1 MPTRPRLSRNLRWLL
16 VLTGAVV
23 FLDTLFFSAI
33 APLLPRYAHDLSLS
47 KAGAGILSGAYPAG
61 TLLAAVPAVLLSAR
75 IGVKGTLLLGLTLV
89 GASSLAFGFA
99 ESVIVLDLCRFV
111 QGAGGALC
119 WTGSLAW
126 LVASVPVSRRG
137 ELIGISLSA
146 AVGGSLLGPALGSAA
161 VQFGAKPVFAA
172 VAVGA
177 LLLGIWAATMPG
189 EPAAAILPDRHAIR
203 AAIRDRAVQTAAWLN
218 ALYGLAFGG
227 LSVLAPLR
235 LSSLGASGVVV
246 GLVFALA
253 ALGEIIASP
262 LAGRLADRSTRL
274 APVRLALPGAAIVLL
289 LLPLPDVAWI
299 VAVLTVL
306 SGPTVGALLAP
317 AGAVLS
323 DAATALGIGQVTA
336 IALANVAWSTGEMF
350 GAAGSGALAHLVG
363 DALPYTLLGALCAV
377 TAIAVRRGTPLT
389 RRVEATQASAV
400 QA

>member
-1 MPTRPRLSRNLRWLL
+1 MPKRPRLSRNVRWLL

-33 APLLPRYAHDLSLS
+33 APLLPRYAHELSLS
-47 KAGAGILSGAYPAG
+47 KAGAGVLAGAYPAG
-61 TLLAAVPAVLLSAR
+61 TLLAAVPAVLASAR
-75 IGVKGTLLLGLTLV
+75 IGVKGTLLVGLALV

-99 ESVIVLDLCRFV
+99 ESAILLDLCRFV

-119 WTGSLAW
+119 WTGALAW

-177 LLLGIWAATMPG
+177 LLLGVWAATMPG
-189 EPAAAILPDRHAIR
+189 EPAAAVLPDRRAIR
-203 AAIRDRAVQTAAWLN
+203 TATRDRAVRAAAWLN

-227 LSVLAPLR
+227 VGVLAPLR
-235 LSSLGASGVVV
+235 LSSLGASGIVV
-246 GLVFALA
+246 GLVFALGA
-253 ALGEIIASP
+253 MGEIVVSP
-262 LAGRLADRSTRL
+262 LAGRLADRRTRL
-274 APVRLALPGAAIVLL
+274 APVRLALPGAALVLL
-289 LLPLPDVAWI
+289 LLPVPDVAWF

-317 AGAVLS
+317 AGAMLS
-323 DAATALGIGQVTA
+323 DAASALGIGQVAA
-336 IALANVAWSTGEMF
+336 IALANVAWSTGEML
-350 GAAGSGALAHLVG
+350 GATGSGELAHLAG
-363 DALPYTLLGALCAV
+363 DWLPYALLGALCAL
-377 TAIAVRRGTPLT
+377 TAVAVRPGTPLST
-389 RRVEATQASAV
+389 RVEAIHAAAV
-400 QA
+400 RT

>member
-33 APLLPRYAHDLSLS
+33 VPLLPRYAHDLSLS

-61 TLLAAVPAVLLSAR
+61 TLLAAVPAVLASAR

-89 GASSLAFGFA
+89 GLSSLAFGFA
-99 ESVIVLDLCRFV
+99 ESAIVLDLCRFV

-126 LVASVPVSRRG
+126 LVASVPASRRG
-137 ELIGISLSA
+137 ELIGISLSS

-189 EPAAAILPDRHAIR
+189 EPAAAILPDRRTLRSAM
-203 AAIRDRAVQTAAWLN
+203 RDRAVQAAAWLN
-218 ALYGLAFGG
+218 ALYGLVFGG

-235 LSSLGASGVVV
+235 LSSLGASGVIVA
-246 GLVFALA
+246 LVFALA
-253 ALGEIIASP
+253 AVGEIVASP

-289 LLPLPDVAWI
+289 LLPVPDVAWM

-323 DAATALGIGQVTA
+323 DAASALGIGQVAA
-336 IALANVAWSTGEMF
+336 IALSNVAWSTGEML
-350 GAAGSGALAHLVG
+350 GAAGSGGLATVAG
-363 DALPYTLLGALCAV
+363 DALPYALLGGLCAL
-377 TAIAVRRGTPLT
+377 TAVAVRRGTALSG
-389 RRVEATQASAV
+389 RVEATHAA
-400 QA
+400 ALRA